1 VAMEVQ
7 DQSQSRQTPVRVE
20 QRGCPR
26 FKLDVDVELHTRG
39 GESLRGR
46 TVDISES
53 GISALLKVEI
63 ALDAVVEVEFS
74 LPHFPLAGEKVNVLA
89 VVRQRNAFRY
99 GFQFADPDPTRGVIR
114 RACEWLVPC
123 P

>member
-1 VAMEVQ
+1 MPIEAQ
-7 DQSQSRQTPVRVE
+7 AQSRSRQTPARIE

-26 FKLDVDVELHTRG
+26 FKLDVDIELHTRG
-39 GESLRGR
+39 GETLHGR

-53 GISALLKVEI
+53 GISAMLKVEVAI
-63 ALDAVVEVEFS
+63 DAVVELEFS
-74 LPHFPLAGEKVNVLA
+74 LPHFPLAGENLSVLA

-99 GFQFADPDPTRGVIR
+99 GFQFADPDATRGVIR
-114 RACEWLVPC
+114 RACEWLTPC

>member
-1 VAMEVQ
+1 MDAQ
-7 DQSQSRQTPVRVE
+7 DQSRSRQTPLRIE

-26 FKLDVDVELHTRG
+26 FKLDVEIELHTRG

-63 ALDAVVEVEFS
+63 ALDAVVELEFS
-74 LPHFPLAGEKVNVLA
+74 LPHFPLAGEKVSLLA

-99 GFQFADPDPTRGVIR
+99 GFQFADPDSTRGVIR
-114 RACEWLVPC
+114 RACGWLAPC